1 MTLSLSGKS
10 LTYLSPTLY
19 QRIMKTILLQLIY
32 LSGIVLFLSHCQ
44 SATSTGSIPT
54 QTPPLSTTIVSNI
67 TTVVATQA
75 GYMANDIAL
84 DTTLF
89 GGPLRVGT
97 MDDPTLTEA
106 SGLAPSTKN
115 PGYLWM
121 EEDSGNPN
129 EIQLLDKQGHIAG
142 RFTLIGMENR
152 DWEDIVVGPGPVAG
166 QSYVYVCE
174 IGDNRL
180 RHPVKVIYR
189 FPEPSLAGK
198 TLPVNEAIVA
208 IDAIS
213 LQLPDGPKNAEAV
226 LLDPATLDLYVLSK
240 DDRTSV
246 YRAAYPQS
254 LTQPTLMKRQLEI
267 LFEQVTSAGISP
279 DGTEILI
286 RTYGELYYYKRRAGE
301 SVVDALKRSPRR
313 VPVAREP
320 QGEAVGWAADGS
332 GYYTTS
338 EKPNATLQAIY
349 WYPRR

>member
-1 MTLSLSGKS
+1 
-10 LTYLSPTLY
+10 
-19 QRIMKTILLQLIY
+19 MKTIWLQPVYLL
-32 LSGIVLFLSHCQ
+32 GILLFFSQCQ
-44 SATSTGSIPT
+44 SATSTDSVLT
-54 QTPPLSTTIVSNI
+54 QTPAVS
-67 TTVVATQA
+67 TTVVSSTNTAAATPEPVPYA

-89 GGPLRVGT
+89 GGPLRVGI

-106 SGLAPSTKN
+106 SGLAPSAKN
-115 PGYLWM
+115 PDYLWM

-129 EIQLLDKQGHIAG
+129 EIQLLDKQGRVAG
-142 RFTLIGMENR
+142 RFTLTGVDNR

-180 RHPVKVIYR
+180 RYPTKVIYR

-198 TLPVNEAIVA
+198 TLPVKESIAA

-226 LLDPATLDLYVLSK
+226 LLDPTTLDLYVLSK
-240 DDRTSV
+240 DDRSSV
-246 YRAAYPQS
+246 YQAVYPQP
-254 LTQPTLMKRQLEI
+254 LTQPTLMKRQLGI
-267 LFEQVTSAGISP
+267 LFDKVTSAGISP

-301 SVVDALKRSPRR
+301 SVIDALKRSPRR
-313 VPVAREP
+313 VPLASEP

-338 EKPNATLQAIY
+338 EKPNATAQAIY